1 MQALLRVTLKENN
14 PEAMLF
20 VLDPSSVVV
29 AFGLWAVVAT
39 FAIPH
44 TFHQFP

>member
-1 MQALLRVTLKENN
+1 
-14 PEAMLF
+14 MLF

-39 FAIPH
+39 LAIPH